1 MRHARRW
8 RAGLGVLLAGYV
20 SLSSGCTHNHY
31 YGASVPVCGP
41 TVVGSTGEVG
51 SEYGAVCEVP
61 NQVVSGGS
69 VVAQRQPG
77 VTVVPGPKA
86 PRVVVSE
93 PRGNSRLAWRRSD
106 PEDGLATTRVEGALN
121 DPTVTR

>member
-8 RAGLGVLLAGYV
+8 RAGLGVSLAGYV
-20 SLSSGCTHNHY
+20 VSLSGCTHNHY

-41 TVVGSTGEVG
+41 TVVGSTADGA
-51 SEYGAVCEVP
+51 EYGAVCEVP

-69 VVAQRQPG
+69 VVARPQVG
-77 VTVVPGPKA
+77 TTIVPAPKA

-106 PEDGLATTRVEGALN
+106 PEEGLATTRVEGALD

>member
-8 RAGLGVLLAGYV
+8 RAGLGILLAGSV
-20 SLSSGCTHNHY
+20 SLSGCTHNHY

-41 TVVGSTGEVG
+41 TVVGSTATDGA
-51 SEYGAVCEVP
+51 EYGAVCEVP

-69 VVAQRQPG
+69 VVVQRQPG
-77 VTVVPGPKA
+77 ATVVPAPKA

-93 PRGNSRLAWRRSD
+93 PRGGSRLAWRRSD
-106 PEDGLATTRVEGALN
+106 PEEGLPMTSVQGGALD
-121 DPTVTR
+121 DPTLTR

>member
-1 MRHARRW
+1 
-8 RAGLGVLLAGYV
+8 LLAGYV
-20 SLSSGCTHNHY
+20 SLSGCTHNHY
-31 YGASVPVCGP
+31 YGASVPACGP
-41 TVVGSTGEVG
+41 TVVGSIAADAP
-51 SEYGAVCEVP
+51 EYGAVCEVP

-69 VVAQRQPG
+69 VVARPQAG
-77 VTVVPGPKA
+77 TTIVPAPKA

-106 PEDGLATTRVEGALN
+106 PEESLATTRVEGALD

>member
-1 MRHARRW
+1 MRHARRR
-8 RAGLGVLLAGYV
+8 RAGLGVLLAGCV
-20 SLSSGCTHNHY
+20 SLSGCTHNHY
-31 YGASVPVCGP
+31 YGASVPACGP
-41 TVVGSTGEVG
+41 TVVGSIAADAP
-51 SEYGAVCEVP
+51 EYGAVCEVP

-77 VTVVPGPKA
+77 VTVVPAPKA

-106 PEDGLATTRVEGALN
+106 PEESLATTRVEGALDDN
-121 DPTVTR
+121 TTITR